1 MEWQNESS
9 LFSVRVR
16 ARQWY
21 WIYKFEL
28 RHIVDIASVPR
39 NIGNNRWAVIFGGAH
54 EVSNDYVH
62 ALKLRNQNVW
72 LSHYWN
78 DYVKM
83 LARMTNDTSY
93 TLNYDRGRL
102 HKSAVEGLANLNF
115 NTDLEGDGATF
126 TVATGLQV
134 LFPHEAHDSL
144 ANHLAHRLLPQK
156 GTWTQ
161 PAGRAATGP
170 AATFLNKRILFA
182 TRKTRDLVGL
192 AHDSAVGAALLKPNT
207 VYLDTKGNKVT
218 TFEATRQV
226 KKIISEVQPVLVT
239 RTVLSLSRLRS
250 LTEASYSLV
259 NANFN
264 KEKSIEQKEAPEG
277 GFFVIKQKRYKVR
290 NVIPLRLNYDRLN
303 PLVEASK
310 LPFEDRPN
318 LSNTLSF
325 ISQLE
330 FEPTKLYRALKK
342 NRNREEA
349 MSGQLSRRLMRTRKT
364 LVLPAHANITLVT
377 NSYDVVHSWFI
388 PSLGVKMDCV
398 PGRSTHHTFYVD
410 NLGFFYGQCAEI
422 CGRYHHHMPIRICM
436 LPYEHFFVW
445 WQHFGLPK
453 VLNIPN
459 RDRLEASY
467 SSKVFNW

>member
-1 MEWQNESS
+1 
-9 LFSVRVR
+9 
-16 ARQWY
+16 
-21 WIYKFEL
+21 
-28 RHIVDIASVPR
+28 
-39 NIGNNRWAVIFGGAH
+39 
-54 EVSNDYVH
+54 
-62 ALKLRNQNVW
+62 
-72 LSHYWN
+72 
-78 DYVKM
+78 M
-83 LARMTNDTSY
+83 LAKMANDTSY
-93 TLNYDRGRL
+93 TLNYDHGRL
-102 HKSAVEGLANLNF
+102 HKKAVEGLANLNF
-115 NTDLEGDGATF
+115 NTDLEADGANFEVQTK
-126 TVATGLQV
+126 LSV
-134 LFPHEAHDSL
+134 LFPHAVYEESQS
-144 ANHLAHRLLPQK
+144 HLEHRLLAYR
-156 GTWTQ
+156 GTWLQ
-161 PAGRAATGP
+161 PKARATAYK
-170 AATFLNKRILFA
+170 AASFLNKKYVFLA
-182 TRKTRDLVGL
+182 KKSRDLVGL
-192 AHDSAVGAALLKPNT
+192 AHDSAVGAALLKPES
-207 VYLDTKGNKVT
+207 VYLDNKGNKVT
-218 TFEATRQV
+218 LFEATRQV
-226 KKIISEVQPVLVT
+226 KKVVSETQPILVT
-239 RTVLSLSRLRS
+239 RTVLSLSRIRS
-250 LTEASYSLV
+250 LTEGTYSVV

-264 KEKSIEQKEAPEG
+264 KEKSVEQKEAPEG

-303 PLVEASK
+303 PLVEPSK

-445 WQHFGLPK
+445 
-453 VLNIPN
+453 
-459 RDRLEASY
+459 
-467 SSKVFNW
+467 

>member
-62 ALKLRNQNVW
+62 ALKLRNQNIW
-72 LSHYWN
+72 LAHYWN

-83 LARMTNDTSY
+83 LAKMANDTAY
-93 TLNYDRGRL
+93 ALNYDHGQL
-102 HKSAVEGLANLNF
+102 HKKAVEGLVNLNF
-115 NTDLEGDGATF
+115 STDTEGEGADFEVRTRLR
-126 TVATGLQV
+126 VM
-134 LFPHEAHDSL
+134 FPHEAYESTQS
-144 ANHLAHRLLPQK
+144 HLAHRLLSYKSVWLQPK
-156 GTWTQ
+156 GRV
-161 PAGRAATGP
+161 ASNKAA
-170 AATFLNKRILFA
+170 AFLNKRYIFA
-182 TRKTRDLVGL
+182 SKKSRDLVGL
-192 AHDSAVGAALLKPNT
+192 AHDNAVGASLLKPES
-207 VYLDTKGNKVT
+207 VYRDSKGNKVT
-218 TFEATRQV
+218 LFEATRQV
-226 KKIISEVQPVLVT
+226 KKVVSETQPILVT
-239 RTVLSLSRLRS
+239 RAVLSLSRIRS
-250 LTEASYSLV
+250 FAEDSYQLV

-264 KEKSIEQKEAPEG
+264 KEKSVEQKEAPEG

-290 NVIPLRLNYDRLN
+290 NVIPLRMNYDRLN
-303 PLVEASK
+303 PLVEPSK

-330 FEPTKLYRALKK
+330 FEPTRLYRALKK
-342 NRNREEA
+342 NRNREES
-349 MSGQLSRRLMRTRKT
+349 MSSQLSRRLMRTRKT

-422 CGRYHHHMPIRICM
+422 CGRYHYHMPIRICM

-453 VLNIPN
+453 VLNMPN
-459 RDRLEASY
+459 RERLETTY

>member
-1 MEWQNESS
+1 
-9 LFSVRVR
+9 
-16 ARQWY
+16 
-21 WIYKFEL
+21 
-28 RHIVDIASVPR
+28 
-39 NIGNNRWAVIFGGAH
+39 
-54 EVSNDYVH
+54 
-62 ALKLRNQNVW
+62 
-72 LSHYWN
+72 
-78 DYVKM
+78 M
-83 LARMTNDTSY
+83 LARMANDTSY
-93 TLNYDRGRL
+93 TLNYDHGRL
-102 HKSAVEGLANLNF
+102 HKHAVEGLVNLNF
-115 NTDLEGDGATF
+115 NTDLEGDGSNF
-126 TVATGLQV
+126 EVATNLGV
-134 LFPHEAHDSL
+134 IFPHEAYDSMS
-144 ANHLAHRLLPQK
+144 NHLAHRLLPQK
-156 GTWTQ
+156 GTWSH
-161 PAGRAATGP
+161 PANRAITGP
-170 AATFLNKRILFA
+170 AATFLNKRLVFT
-182 TRKTRDLVGL
+182 TRKMRDLVGL
-192 AHDSAVGAALLKPNT
+192 AHDGAVGSSLLKPES
-207 VYLDTKGNKVT
+207 VYLDSKGNKVT

-226 KKIISEVQPVLVT
+226 KKVVSETQPILVT

-250 LTEASYSLV
+250 LTEASYTLV

-303 PLVEASK
+303 PLVEASQ

-436 LPYEHFFVW
+436 LPYEHFFV
-445 WQHFGLPK
+445 
-453 VLNIPN
+453 
-459 RDRLEASY
+459 
-467 SSKVFNW
+467 